1 MVKRLERKINT
12 RILLPMK
19 LFMGQEK
26 SGGIVLGISVLLALL
41 LANSSFSGEYFE
53 FFGQHFIIG
62 LTMD

>member
-26 SGGIVLGISVLLALL
+26 SGGIVLGISVLRAVL
-41 LANSSFSGEYFE
+41 LANSSFSG
-53 FFGQHFIIG
+53 
-62 LTMD
+62 D